1 MGERECIEV
10 DIIVKFFDVRLTKEL
25 SVSTNEEDE
34 QEFIALLEKSA
45 DSIEIEKL
53 GDYRIIDLKHL
64 ENILQKLGISASK
77 KEVNINL
84 E

>member
-1 MGERECIEV
+1 MSI
-10 DIIVKFFDVRLTKEL
+10 
-25 SVSTNEEDE
+25 NEEDE